1 MGHSVILLMLQLIY
15 VYHSDALVI
24 NSDEN
29 SLIEHGN
36 TLHSIE
42 KEDGKHFLWEIKGNS
57 PSYLFGTIHVPFNK
71 IWDSIPENMMQAF
84 NNSKQIILELDM
96 NEATLSTLFEC
107 EKLPNGQKVS
117 EVLPEKLYRKWMAYL
132 KYLHSKI
139 TSWITPQ
146 QKSSGLTANII
157 FSWLFENW
165 PTRRPIWTLLK
176 SQMVIEN
183 YIQSIGYLQLD
194 TYLAH
199 LGRRFGKIVD
209 GIENVE
215 ETCSIINNLNE
226 SQVLF
231 ILDKTLDLDY
241 EVLTHISTR
250 DLDNLIDR
258 YRSGDISPA
267 YFSQKFGFFPQ
278 IANNKN
284 VSNNES
290 IYINNSD
297 ERKIAMDIHTYLR
310 DEIIFNRNEIMA
322 KRIIK
327 LIQENPD
334 TSFFFAFGVGHFIGQ
349 GSVVDLLRQQNFRV
363 DRISP
368 DTSIRTSISTNVGS
382 NSTNISR
389 SSENCNCGNHELFP
403 WFICVVKCVL
413 GF

>member
-1 MGHSVILLMLQLIY
+1 MGQIVVLLMLQLIN
-15 VYHSDALVI
+15 VY
-24 NSDEN
+24 NSEAFVLN
-29 SLIEHGN
+29 SNNNNSIEHGI
-36 TLHSIE
+36 TIDSAE
-42 KEDGKHFLWEIKGNS
+42 KENGEHFLWKIKGKS

-71 IWDSIPENMMQAF
+71 IWDSIPGNMMQAF

-117 EVLPEKLYRKWMAYL
+117 EVLPEKLYKKWTAYL

-146 QKSSGLTANII
+146 QKNRGLTANII
-157 FSWLFENW
+157 FSWLFDNW

-176 SQMVIEN
+176 TQMVIEN

-194 TYLAH
+194 TYLAE
-199 LGRRFGKIVD
+199 LGRRFGKFVA

-215 ETCSIINNLNE
+215 ETCSIINNLND

-250 DLDNLIDR
+250 DLDNLISR

-284 VSNNES
+284 VDNNDS
-290 IYINNSD
+290 ISINNPE
-297 ERKIAMDIHTYLR
+297 ERKMAMDIHTYLR
-310 DEIIFNRNEIMA
+310 DEIIFKRNEIMA
-322 KRIIK
+322 KRIVK

-363 DRISP
+363 DRVSP
-368 DTSIRTSISTNVGS
+368 DTSIPSSVSTNLES

-389 SSENCNCGNHELFP
+389 SSTNCDCGNHDPFP
-403 WFICVVKCVL
+403 WFICVVKCVF